1 MQRAAADE
9 DRERAKER
17 LFLGR
22 EHVIGPAQ
30 RLVQRLLA
38 RRRISSTSRQH
49 LEARFQSVEQG
60 LGRQHFTARGCQLDR
75 QRHTL
80 QPRTEFGDGARV
92 LYRQLEARQ
101 DGLRPLHKECYRGHM
116 RKVIV
121 CWQVAQIRHFQR
133 RDREF
138 IFAPYMQARPAGHEE
153 LELRTGRE
161 QFSEEGSCRQHLLE
175 GIEQYHELLV
185 A

>member
-49 LEARFQSVEQG
+49 LEARFQPAEQG

-92 LYRQLEARQ
+92 LYRQLEAGQ
-101 DGLRPLHKECYRGHM
+101 DGLRPLHIECHGGHM
-116 RKVIV
+116 R
-121 CWQVAQIRHFQR
+121 
-133 RDREF
+133 
-138 IFAPYMQARPAGHEE
+138 
-153 LELRTGRE
+153 
-161 QFSEEGSCRQHLLE
+161 
-175 GIEQYHELLV
+175 
-185 A
+185 